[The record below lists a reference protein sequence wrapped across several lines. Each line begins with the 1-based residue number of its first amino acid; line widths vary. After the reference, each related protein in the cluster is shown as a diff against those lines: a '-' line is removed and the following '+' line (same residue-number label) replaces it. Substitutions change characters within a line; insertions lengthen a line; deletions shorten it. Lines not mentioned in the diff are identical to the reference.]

1 MSKAVKSKIVQM
13 LEGIED
19 ETVLNQV
26 MEDVAFYATK
36 KDIVDEL
43 SPDQLT
49 ELDKAIEEADKNE
62 IIPWDDFK
70 KEMNEWRKNSS
81 TNYIHESF

>member
-36 KDIVDEL
+36 KEIVDEL

-70 KEMNEWRKNSS
+70 KEMNEWRKK
-81 TNYIHESF
+81 

>member
-1 MSKAVKSKIVQM
+1 MSKVVRSKIYQL

-26 MEDVAFYATK
+26 MQNVAFYATK

-43 SPDQLT
+43 NAKQLK
-49 ELDKAIEEADKNE
+49 ELDKAIEEVDNKKTISWN
-62 IIPWDDFK
+62 DFK
-70 KEMNEWRKNSS
+70 KEMNEWRKK
-81 TNYIHESF
+81 